1 MDAAFWFER
10 WREGRIG
17 FHEGVANAHLVK
29 YAERIA
35 SARRILVPLCGK
47 AEDLAYLASVGHEVV
62 GIELVEDAVR
72 QFFAEHHATPS
83 ITRTGEFQI
92 YRAGAITIV
101 VGDFFATSTDL
112 VGSIDGIYDRAALV
126 ALPVEMR
133 TRYATQLSR
142 LAPAAK
148 RELLLTIEYPAGS
161 YEGPPFSV
169 SASDVRTLFANAVV
183 EELDHAVDPRGRAG
197 GKMVER
203 CFELRW

>member
-1 MDAAFWFER
+1 MDASFWFER

-29 YAERIA
+29 YAGRLA
-35 SARRILVPLCGK
+35 GARRILVPLCGK
-47 AEDLAYLASVGHEVV
+47 AEDLAYLASLGHEVV

-83 ITRTGEFQI
+83 ITPAGDSQVF
-92 YRAGAITIV
+92 RAGAITIV
-101 VGDFFATSTDL
+101 VGDFFSASTEL
-112 VGSIDGIYDRAALV
+112 VGSIEGIYDRAALV

-133 TRYATQLSR
+133 TRYAAQLSR

-148 RELLLTIEYPAGS
+148 RELLMTIEYPAGS

-169 SASDVRTLFANAVV
+169 SPSDVRALFANAVV
-183 EELDHAVDPRGRAG
+183 EELDHAVDPQGRFG
-197 GKMVER
+197 GKMIER